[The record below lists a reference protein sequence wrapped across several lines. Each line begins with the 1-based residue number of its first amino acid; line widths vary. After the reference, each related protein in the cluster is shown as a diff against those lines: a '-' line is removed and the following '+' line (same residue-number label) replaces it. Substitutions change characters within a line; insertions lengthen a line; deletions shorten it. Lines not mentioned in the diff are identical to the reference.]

1 MQKQLIK
8 GNEAVI
14 YGALLGGCTHFFGY
28 PITPASEIAH
38 SAAELFPKTGRF
50 FLQAE
55 SEVSVIHMMYGAAGA
70 GARTMTASSGPGV
83 SLMAEGISY
92 MAGAELPSVIVDVQR
107 AGPGLG
113 NIWPEQSDYTMVVKG
128 GAHGNYKNIVY
139 APNSAQEM
147 CDFTYRAF
155 DVADRY
161 RMTVFILTDAYIG
174 QMMEPVSFPQEINH
188 GPHKDWAVYG
198 DGPTRNNLIT
208 SIHMNRKLMNDHN
221 VHLQTKYKQ
230 VAKEICDW
238 EEYRVQDAE
247 ILYVAYGISSR
258 LAHSA
263 VDELRDQGHK
273 VGLLRPKTLF
283 PFPSPRIAELSTSM
297 KLIAVPEL
305 SNGQMTQDVL
315 LAVNGR
321 CPVEP
326 LLWMGG
332 TVPGVDEVVQA
343 TTDLLKVQVAV

>member
-38 SAAELFPKTGRF
+38 SAADLFPKTGRF

-113 NIWPEQSDYTMVVKG
+113 NIWPEQSDYNMVVKG

-147 CDFTYRAF
+147 CDFTYKAF
-155 DVADRY
+155 DVADKY

-174 QMMEPVSFPQEINH
+174 QMMEPVSFPQEVHH
-188 GPHKDWAVYG
+188 GEKKDWAVYG
-198 DGPTRNNLIT
+198 DAQSRNNLIT
-208 SIHMNRKLMNDHN
+208 SIHMNRKLLNDHN
-221 VHLQTKYKQ
+221 IHLQNKYKK
-230 VAKEICDW
+230 VAQEICDW

-247 ILYVAYGISSR
+247 ILYIAYGISSR

-263 VDELRDQGHK
+263 VDVLRDKGHK
-273 VGLLRPKTLF
+273 AGLLRPKTLF
-283 PFPSPRIAELSTSM
+283 PFPTPRIAELAKTM
-297 KLIAVPEL
+297 KLIVVPEL
-305 SNGQMTQDVL
+305 SNGQMTQDVML
-315 LAVNGR
+315 GVNGI

-332 TVPGVDEVVQA
+332 TVPGVEEVVDS
-343 TTDLLKVQVAV
+343 TLNLMKVQVAV